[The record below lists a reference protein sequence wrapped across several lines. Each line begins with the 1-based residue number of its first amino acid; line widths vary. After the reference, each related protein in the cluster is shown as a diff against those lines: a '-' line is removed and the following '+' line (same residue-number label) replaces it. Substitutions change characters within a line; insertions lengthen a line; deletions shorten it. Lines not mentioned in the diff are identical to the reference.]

1 MELIHVALTSIGS
14 VVVLF
19 LLTKLMGNR
28 QISQLTTFDYVNGI
42 TIGSIAAEMA
52 TSLEND
58 FLKPLIAMI
67 IYALAAIAISI
78 GTSKSIKL
86 RRLIT
91 GETLILFDNGK
102 LYQSNL
108 NKAKMDL
115 GEFLTQCRING
126 YFNLASLQTV
136 ILELNGRLSF
146 LPKSTERPPTAAEL
160 NLAPPQDKLVTN
172 IILDGKVLED
182 NLKFTGNNR
191 IWLQRQL
198 RNQGFTKLKDVFLA
212 TCDSNNQLTV
222 YRKYTHPMTRDMFE

>member
-1 MELIHVALTSIGS
+1 MELIHVSLTAIGS

-91 GETLILFDNGK
+91 GETLILFDNGR

-136 ILELNGRLSF
+136 VLELNGRLSF

-212 TCDSNNQLTV
+212 ICDSNNQLTV